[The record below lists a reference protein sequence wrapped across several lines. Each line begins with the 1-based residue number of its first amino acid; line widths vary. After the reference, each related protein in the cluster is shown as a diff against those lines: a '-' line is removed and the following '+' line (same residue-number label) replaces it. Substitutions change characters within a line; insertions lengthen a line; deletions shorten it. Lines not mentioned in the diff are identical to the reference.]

1 MHHAFAYQ
9 LLVNAQPSA
18 PGQLPPSLYPEQD
31 AMGMEHL
38 SAQLGAAV
46 PLSNSMCP
54 LCLIAGRAG

>member
-1 MHHAFAYQ
+1 MH
-9 LLVNAQPSA
+9 LLTSCWSMPSHQPLASF
-18 PGQLPPSLYPEQD
+18 PPSLYPEQD

-46 PLSNSMCP
+46 PLSNSLCP